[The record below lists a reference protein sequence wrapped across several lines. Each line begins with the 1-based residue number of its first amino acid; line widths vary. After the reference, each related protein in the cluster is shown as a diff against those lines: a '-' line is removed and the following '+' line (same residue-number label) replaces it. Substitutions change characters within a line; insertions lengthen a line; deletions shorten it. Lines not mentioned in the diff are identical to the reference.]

1 MPPTS
6 AARQFELISA
16 ALAFAEE
23 RESVSLTEV
32 ATELDITREA
42 LIALLTPVIY
52 LEFRDGDGDVIEQ
65 LDAFDLDEQ
74 ADMLHVRAGHWLR
87 DWDASEPPGA
97 VAVRLFLTATYYQ
110 ATGDGSPALDSA
122 LTKLRQLV
130 AIDLVVPTHRP
141 PALAVAEDAY
151 YRSQS
156 LRFRYTKRNDDTTTD
171 REVLPY
177 DVYSEWSHWYVVGPE
192 VGSELVKHWLI
203 VGMTDAE
210 LGSVTFEPPAD
221 LPERGWMDLSGEERR
236 VTVRIPTTR
245 MAALPRPHR
254 VLNETVEPDGWTR
267 AEIEVNGDRY
277 LAHLLI
283 SLGPDGEV
291 IEPVEYR
298 QRRIDRARV
307 LLDHVDQG

>member
-6 AARQFELISA
+6 AARHFEIISA
-16 ALAFAEE
+16 ALALAEE
-23 RESVSLTEV
+23 RESVSLTDI
-32 ATELDITREA
+32 ATQLGVGRTE
-42 LIALLTPVIY
+42 LIALLIPVVY

-65 LDAFDLDEQ
+65 LDAFDLDED

-97 VAVRLFLTATYYQ
+97 VAVRLFLTATHYQ

-141 PALAVAEDAY
+141 PALTVAEDAY
-151 YRSQS
+151 YGSQS
-156 LRFRYTKRNDDTTTD
+156 LRFRYTKQYDDVTTD

-177 DVYSEWSHWYVVGPE
+177 DVYSEWGRWYVAGPE
-192 VGSELVKHWLI
+192 VGTELVKRWLV
-203 VGMTDAE
+203 VGMTDPAC
-210 LGSVTFEPPAD
+210 GTVDFEPPAD
-221 LPERGWMDLSGEERR
+221 LPERGMFDLSGAERR
-236 VTVRIPTTR
+236 VTVRVRTAR

-254 VLNETVEPDGWTR
+254 VLSEVLEPGGWTR

-277 LAHLLI
+277 LSHRSMRTRASGSPPSAHC
-283 SLGPDGEV
+283 
-291 IEPVEYR
+291 
-298 QRRIDRARV
+298 
-307 LLDHVDQG
+307 

>member
-1 MPPTS
+1 MPPKS
-6 AARQFELISA
+6 AAHQFEIISA
-16 ALAFAEE
+16 ALAYAEE
-23 RESVSLTEV
+23 RESVSLTDV
-32 ATELDITREA
+32 ASKLGVTRDE
-42 LIALLTPVIY
+42 LIALLIPVVL
-52 LEFRDGDGDVIEQ
+52 LEFRDADGDVIEQ
-65 LDAFDLDEQ
+65 LDAFDLDVD

-87 DWDASEPPGA
+87 DWDASEPPGG
-97 VAVRLFLTATYYQ
+97 VAVRLFLTATHYQ
-110 ATGDGSPALDSA
+110 ATGNGTPALDSA

-130 AIDLVVPTHRP
+130 AIDLVVPTDRP
-141 PALAVAEDAY
+141 PALSVAEEAY
-151 YRSQS
+151 SQRQS
-156 LRFRYTKRNDDTTTD
+156 LRFRYTKTKDDTTTD

-203 VGMTDAE
+203 VGMTEAE

-236 VTVRIPTTR
+236 VVVRVPTAR

-254 VLNETVEPDGWTR
+254 VISEVAESDGWTR

-277 LAHLLI
+277 LSHLLI
-283 SLGPDGEV
+283 ALGPDGEV

-298 QRRIDRARV
+298 QRRRDRAQV
-307 LLDHVDQG
+307 LLDHLDQP